1 MIGDASDKESER
13 PMLMREQTRANGQE
27 FLKKFARVLDLEK
40 VHVVYN
46 SDWLDKVNFAGV
58 GDLAKHFSVAE
69 MLDRDNFSKRYKAG
83 VRISLQ
89 EFLYP
94 LMQGYDSVA
103 LHTDVELGGTEQYFN
118 LLAGRRLQ
126 EAFGQEKQDIM
137 MFDLLV
143 GSDGKKMSKTSPNT
157 IAVDEAPQSMYQKL
171 ISIRDDLIIS
181 YFELCTTA
189 TLEEV
194 AEYRKRLES

>member
-1 MIGDASDKESER
+1 
-13 PMLMREQTRANGQE
+13 
-27 FLKKFARVLDLEK
+27 
-40 VHVVYN
+40 
-46 SDWLDKVNFAGV
+46 
-58 GDLAKHFSVAE
+58 
-69 MLDRDNFSKRYKAG
+69 MLDRDNFSKRYKGG

-94 LMQGYDSVA
+94 LMQGYDSVV
-103 LHTDVELGGTEQYFN
+103 LKTDVELGGNEQYFN

-126 EAFGQEKQDIM
+126 EAYGQEKQDIM

-157 IAVDEAPQSMYQKL
+157 IAIDEAPQSMYQKL
-171 ISIRDDLIIS
+171 ISIRDDLIVS
-181 YFELCTTA
+181 YFELATDM

-194 AEYRKRLES
+194 EIIKNRLASGEHPNVLKEELAQHIIMMYHGKPYDPEDMTAVESVKLKELRIFKQSILL